1 MSGGTEI
8 ARLFGVESP
17 KTQNED
23 KTWEHG
29 LLLRGKRLEMLA
41 GNMANADTPNYK
53 ARDFDFAKALEEAD
67 AGSQDLGLTTSSPL
81 HIESTPPD
89 ELNPT
94 GLYRIPYQASLDGN
108 TVEMAVEQA
117 AFSENSVRY
126 QVELEHVGGEFK
138 DINDL
143 FTQLNSK

>member
-8 ARLFGVESP
+8 ARLFGAESP

-23 KTWEHG
+23 RTWEHS

-53 ARDFDFAKALEEAD
+53 ARDFDFAKALEEAE
-67 AGSQDLGLTTSSPL
+67 AGLQDLAMTTNSPL
-81 HIESTPPD
+81 HIESKTPD
-89 ELNPT
+89 GLNPT
-94 GLYRIPYQASLDGN
+94 PFYRVPYQASLDGN

-117 AFSENSVRY
+117 AFSESSVRY

-138 DINDL
+138 EINDL
-143 FTQLNSK
+143 LTQLKSK